1 MVSHDNIGF
10 YLLAREVAKHVKV
23 VQSGQGADEVF
34 GGYHWYPPMLSS
46 TAPAEDYGRV
56 FFDRGH
62 EEYRAAVHPRFHGG
76 DHASAFVERQDRK
89 SVVSGQSVSVRVE
102 LGGRRIIQNN
112 TGLNPSTHRPI
123 DAHNQHAH

>member
-62 EEYRAAVHPRFHGG
+62 EEYRAAVHPRFPGG
-76 DHASAFVERQDRK
+76 DHASAFVERHFARA
-89 SVVSGQSVSVRVE
+89 GAP
-102 LGGRRIIQNN
+102 L
-112 TGLNPSTHRPI
+112 PI
-123 DAHNQHAH
+123 DNSTEERRVGNKCVS